1 MSQNEIQHIFA
12 AEIATTRAKLCRRGR
27 NLKTLKMQPAF
38 TLELP
43 IGADEVI
50 RTIRERIRSNQ
61 SLRFAKAVGHC
72 AEFSVDP
79 KEKRFWSPHLS
90 VQLTDTEGGSELYG
104 RFSPRPEIWTF
115 FMFVYFFMGCL
126 IFGGGVL
133 GYCQWFMGQTP
144 WALVLIPVS
153 LVAIALLH
161 LASLVG
167 QSLSHDQMEELRR
180 QLDQSIENISANS

>member
-1 MSQNEIQHIFA
+1 
-12 AEIATTRAKLCRRGR
+12 
-27 NLKTLKMQPAF
+27 MQPVF

-43 IGADEVI
+43 IGAEAVI
-50 RTIRERIRSNQ
+50 RTIRERIRSSD
-61 SLRFAKAVGHC
+61 SLRFAKAAGHC

-90 VQLTDTEGGSELYG
+90 VTLSDTEQGSQLYG

-115 FMFVYFFMGCL
+115 FMFIYFFMACL

-133 GYCQWFMGQTP
+133 GYCQWFMEQTP

-153 LVAIALLH
+153 FIVIALLH

-167 QSLSHDQMEELRR
+167 QSLSHDQMEALRR
-180 QLDQSIENISANS
+180 QLDQSIENVADNS